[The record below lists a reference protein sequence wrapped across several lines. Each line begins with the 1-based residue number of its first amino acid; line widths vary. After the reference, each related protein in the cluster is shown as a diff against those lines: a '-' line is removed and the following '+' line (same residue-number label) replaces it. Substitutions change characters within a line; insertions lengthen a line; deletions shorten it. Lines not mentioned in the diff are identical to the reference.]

1 MACGDL
7 PEWPEDVGGYRRVFI
22 APEYEW
28 VRDANGFELLS
39 DGVEALRVS
48 EEDECSGVL
57 AALKEHLRTTV
68 GRTAEGRRALEDG
81 FRYLIYRVGPYYVV
95 PVQPT
100 DVSGVLQEGHEIVN
114 VFRAVT
120 PEFVGDYLW

>member
-1 MACGDL
+1 MFGCLGSSEGA
-7 PEWPEDVGGYRRVFI
+7 PED
-22 APEYEW
+22 
-28 VRDANGFELLS
+28 NG
-39 DGVEALRVS
+39 
-48 EEDECSGVL
+48 
-57 AALKEHLRTTV
+57 

-120 PEFVGDYLW
+120 LEFVGDYLW